1 LLSENNFHPVGLHTA
16 AVGQCGGDVF
26 NLAVNFI
33 FLNRRTRVTGM
44 SHQSGLL
51 GHSCSKL
58 QVHIFSS
65 LWGYCGGS
73 PTAVQAWQHCPLWE
87 PSPSHPILL

>member
-1 LLSENNFHPVGLHTA
+1 LLSENNFHTVGLHTA
-16 AVGQCGGDVF
+16 AVGQCGGGNNYVF
-26 NLAVNFI
+26 NLAANFI

-58 QVHIFSS
+58 
-65 LWGYCGGS
+65 
-73 PTAVQAWQHCPLWE
+73 
-87 PSPSHPILL
+87 